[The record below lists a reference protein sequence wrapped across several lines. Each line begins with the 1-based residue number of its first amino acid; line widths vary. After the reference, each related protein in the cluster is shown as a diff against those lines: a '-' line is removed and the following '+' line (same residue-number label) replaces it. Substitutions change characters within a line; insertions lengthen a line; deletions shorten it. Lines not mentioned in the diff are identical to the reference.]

1 MRIVYMI
8 YYSEHVAEAHIQ
20 TTVSEKMQRAPQ
32 IPAPR
37 MMPEEARRAI
47 AARLS
52 REAHVVVATH
62 VVAILAAWLLDVK

>member
-1 MRIVYMI
+1 MSRSLSSNLPTIDDRNIVLVGDTLRIVYMI

-37 MMPEEARRAI
+37 G
-47 AARLS
+47 S
-52 REAHVVVATH
+52 TQS
-62 VVAILAAWLLDVK
+62 DSSQTFT